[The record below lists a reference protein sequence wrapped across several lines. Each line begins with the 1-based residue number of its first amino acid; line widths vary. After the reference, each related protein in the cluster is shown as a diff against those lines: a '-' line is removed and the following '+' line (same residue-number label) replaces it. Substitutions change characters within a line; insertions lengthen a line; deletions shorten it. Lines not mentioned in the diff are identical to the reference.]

1 MLMHTDHQLTTPRH
15 PSWAPPRIHRAAA
28 CEAAA
33 CLEVLLTRWM
43 QAARLAAA
51 PGAYSA
57 PCSSVSDMCKA
68 LTSHPPPPHPVG
80 PAATHHPQQHTSTLQ
95 PVGPVQTAVKQ
106 LSGLLLAAHR
116 AAARGRTAAAQVA
129 AAEALMGA
137 TSPAADQ
144 LVALLRSIQMPQVR
158 K

>member
-1 MLMHTDHQLTTPRH
+1 
-15 PSWAPPRIHRAAA
+15 
-28 CEAAA
+28 
-33 CLEVLLTRWM
+33 
-43 QAARLAAA
+43 
-51 PGAYSA
+51 
-57 PCSSVSDMCKA
+57 MCKA
-68 LTSHPPPPHPVG
+68 LISHPPPPHPG
-80 PAATHHPQQHTSTLQ
+80 THHPQQHTSTLQ
-95 PVGPVQTAVKQ
+95 PVGPVQSAVKQ

-137 TSPAADQ
+137 TCPAADQ